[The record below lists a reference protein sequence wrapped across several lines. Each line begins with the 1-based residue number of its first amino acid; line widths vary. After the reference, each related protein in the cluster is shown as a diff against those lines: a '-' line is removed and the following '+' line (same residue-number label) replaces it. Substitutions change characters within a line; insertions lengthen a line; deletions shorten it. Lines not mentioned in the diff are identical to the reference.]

1 MSVRMGVGV
10 VVGESL
16 TCGVDVCARVEG
28 SLALTLLEPR
38 LSLACLPLLR
48 VCLSCVSRAH
58 AMGKCVVLEVCL
70 VAWRSVS
77 TRAST
82 STRHLSNGTSPSFCA
97 TICVCVCVYVYGS
110 TWLCAHI
117 ERVDMWMDVEHSWMG

>member
-48 VCLSCVSRAH
+48 VSCSRHGQVCGARGMLSCVA
-58 AMGKCVVLEVCL
+58 L
-70 VAWRSVS
+70 SVY
-77 TRAST
+77 T
-82 STRHLSNGTSPSFCA
+82 C
-97 TICVCVCVYVYGS
+97 
-110 TWLCAHI
+110 
-117 ERVDMWMDVEHSWMG
+117 